1 VRIDVE
7 QLTRKCLAAY
17 QAKDMAT
24 IASMFHPN
32 VVLRDWNSE
41 VRGHTAAVEEFTRN
55 FEQADTLKI
64 EIKSFYQA
72 ELSAAAELEIIV
84 NGTEVLNV
92 VDVLSFNEEGK
103 ILSIVAYRGL

>member
-1 VRIDVE
+1 VVQGVE
-7 QLTRKCLAAY
+7 SLTRACLAAY
-17 QAKDMAT
+17 QEKD
-24 IASMFHPN
+24 IARIAAMFHPD

-41 VRGHTAAVEEFTRN
+41 VRGHTAAAEEFTRN
-55 FEQADTLKI
+55 FEQADTLQI
-64 EIKSFYQA
+64 EIKSIYQA
-72 ELSAAAELEIIV
+72 VLSAAAELKITV